1 MLKLFLSSA
10 VKMFFYMLM
19 RPLWLLLLVSVFL
32 MSLVYIN
39 GTITN
44 LPVAIVDQD
53 HSATSRSLI
62 RSLNTSSKI
71 DVLIYDSS
79 LQAYDDINSR
89 KLFAVFT
96 IPRGFEKHLLNG
108 EEVTIPAYGDASS
121 RLANGLIQVDIKGI
135 YQQIL
140 TEYNTRVMRNG
151 GFSDQQI
158 NIILSPIKGQT
169 TPLYNA
175 GISFAA
181 ITFPGLLVMLWQHS
195 LLIAATRANLTL
207 RSLPQGKPPAIVIFG
222 SLCGLIP
229 IWLFLSIIL
238 FGLWPW
244 FLGYRQLASLPNI
257 IIMAFPFFFGV
268 LGLSKL
274 LTECL
279 HRTEMIYL
287 TLAFLTTPVF
297 YLSGTIWP
305 LDAMPLWVQ
314 TVSRMLPSTWAT
326 NMIAGVNQMGLGL
339 SDNLFN
345 IFMILFLG
353 TIYGS
358 LGFFIA
364 ALRQGKVRVY
374 FKKIKKFIR
383 SNNKKVNNKPS
394 IS

>member
-1 MLKLFLSSA
+1 MKIFWSSFI
-10 VKMFFYMLM
+10 KIFFYMLM
-19 RPLWLLLLVSVFL
+19 RPMWLLLLLSVSL

-53 HSATSRSLI
+53 HTATSRSLI

-71 DVLIYDSS
+71 EAITYENS
-79 LQAYDDINSR
+79 LQAYDDINNR

-96 IPRGFEKHLLNG
+96 IPRNFEKKILNG

-121 RLANGLIQVDIKGI
+121 RLANGLIQVDIRGI

-140 TEYNTRVMRNG
+140 TQYNTRIMRNA
-151 GFSDQQI
+151 GFADKQI
-158 NIILSPIKGQT
+158 DIILSPIKGQT
-169 TPLYNA
+169 EPLYNA

-181 ITFPGLLVMLWQHS
+181 ITFPGLLVMLLQHS
-195 LLIAATRANLTL
+195 FLIAATRTNITL
-207 RSLPQGKPPAIVIFG
+207 NSLPQGKPPKIVIFG
-222 SLCGLIP
+222 SLFGLLP
-229 IWLFLSIIL
+229 IWLFLSIVL

-244 FLGYRQLASLPNI
+244 VLGYRQLASLTEI
-257 IIMAFPFFFGV
+257 LIMTFPLLLGA

-279 HRTEMIYL
+279 RKTEMIYL

-305 LDAMPLWVQ
+305 IDAMPHWVQ
-314 TVSRMLPSTWAT
+314 FVSYLLPSTWAT

-339 SDNLFN
+339 TDNWHN
-345 IFMILFLG
+345 ILMILLLG
-353 TIYGS
+353 AIYSVMGI
-358 LGFFIA
+358 LVA
-364 ALRQGKVRVY
+364 ALREGRIRKFFRNR
-374 FKKIKKFIR
+374 KISLK
-383 SNNKKVNNKPS
+383 S
-394 IS
+394 

>member
-1 MLKLFLSSA
+1 MVKIFWSSFAKIFLFMLI
-10 VKMFFYMLM
+10 
-19 RPLWLLLLVSVFL
+19 RPMWLLLLVSVSL
-32 MSLVYIN
+32 MSLVYSN
-39 GTITN
+39 GTITS

-53 HSATSRSLI
+53 HTATSRSLI

-71 DVLIYDSS
+71 ETIIYEGS
-79 LQAYDDINSR
+79 LEAYDDINNR

-96 IPRGFEKHLLNG
+96 IPRDFEKRILSG
-108 EEVTIPAYGDASS
+108 QEVTIPAYGDASS

-140 TEYNTRVMRNG
+140 TEFNSRIMRNN
-151 GFSDQQI
+151 GFSDKQI
-158 NIILSPIKGQT
+158 NVILSPINGQT
-169 TPLYNA
+169 EPLYNA

-181 ITFPGLLVMLWQHS
+181 ITFPGLLVMLLQHS
-195 LLIAATRANLTL
+195 FLIASTRTNITL
-207 RSLPQGKPPAIVIFG
+207 NSLPQGKPPKIAVIG

-229 IWLFLSIIL
+229 IWLFLSIVL

-244 FLGYRQLASLPNI
+244 VLGYRQLANI
-257 IIMAFPFFFGV
+257 PEILIMTFPLLLAV

-279 HRTEMIYL
+279 RRAEMIYL

-339 SDNLFN
+339 TDNWFN
-345 IFMILFLG
+345 VFMILMLG
-353 TIYGS
+353 VMYGS

-364 ALRQGKVRVY
+364 ALRQGQVRRF
-374 FKKIKKFIR
+374 FKKMKRTYIDKIRKIKFT
-383 SNNKKVNNKPS
+383 
-394 IS
+394 

>member
-1 MLKLFLSSA
+1 MLKLFFSSA

-19 RPLWLLLLVSVFL
+19 RPMWLLLLLSVSL
-32 MSLVYIN
+32 MSLVYLN

-53 HSATSRSLI
+53 HTATSRSLI

-71 DVLIYDSS
+71 NVLTYENS
-79 LQAYDDINSR
+79 LQAYDDINNR

-96 IPRGFEKHLLNG
+96 IPRDFEKRLLNG

-158 NIILSPIKGQT
+158 NIILSPIKAQT
-169 TPLYNA
+169 MPLYNA

-181 ITFPGLLVMLWQHS
+181 ITFPGLLVMLLQHS
-195 LLIAATRANLTL
+195 FLIASTRINITL
-207 RSLPQGKPPAIVIFG
+207 HSLPQGKPPRIVIFG
-222 SLCGLIP
+222 SLFGIIP
-229 IWLFLSIIL
+229 IWLFLSIVL
-238 FGLWPW
+238 FGLLPW
-244 FLGYRQLASLPNI
+244 LLGYRQLSSIPEI
-257 IIMAFPFFFGV
+257 IIMTFPLLLGI

-279 HRTEMIYL
+279 RRTEMIYL

-339 SDNLFN
+339 TDNLFN

-353 TIYGS
+353 VIYGS

-364 ALRQGKVRVY
+364 ALREGKVRGY
-374 FKKIKKFIR
+374 FKKLKKFLRLKNSKI
-383 SNNKKVNNKPS
+383 NNKPS

>member
-1 MLKLFLSSA
+1 MLKLFFSSA

-19 RPLWLLLLVSVFL
+19 RPMWLLLLLSVSL
-32 MSLVYIN
+32 MSLVYLN

-53 HSATSRSLI
+53 HTATSRSLI
-62 RSLNTSSKI
+62 RSLTTSSKI
-71 DVLIYDSS
+71 NVLTYENS
-79 LQAYDDINSR
+79 LQAYDDINNR

-96 IPRGFEKHLLNG
+96 IPRDFEKRLLNG
-108 EEVTIPAYGDASS
+108 QDVTIPAYGDASS

-140 TEYNTRVMRNG
+140 TEYNMRVMRNG

-169 TPLYNA
+169 MPLYNA

-181 ITFPGLLVMLWQHS
+181 ITFPGLLVMLLQHS
-195 LLIAATRANLTL
+195 FLIASTRINITL
-207 RSLPQGKPPAIVIFG
+207 HSLPQGKPPRIVIFG
-222 SLCGLIP
+222 SLFGIIP
-229 IWLFLSIIL
+229 IWLFLSIVL
-238 FGLWPW
+238 FGLLPW
-244 FLGYRQLASLPNI
+244 LLGYRQLSSIPEI
-257 IIMAFPFFFGV
+257 IIMTFPLLLGI

-279 HRTEMIYL
+279 RRTEMIYL

-326 NMIAGVNQMGLGL
+326 NMIAGVNQMGLDL
-339 SDNLFN
+339 TDNLFN

-353 TIYGS
+353 VIYGS

-364 ALRQGKVRVY
+364 ALREGKVRGY
-374 FKKIKKFIR
+374 FKKLKKFLRLKNSKI
-383 SNNKKVNNKPS
+383 NNKPS

>member
-1 MLKLFLSSA
+1 MIKIFWSSFI
-10 VKMFFYMLM
+10 KIFFYMLM
-19 RPLWLLLLVSVFL
+19 RPMWLLLLLSVSL

-53 HSATSRSLI
+53 HTATSRSLI

-71 DVLIYDSS
+71 EAITYENS
-79 LQAYDDINSR
+79 LQAYDDINNR

-96 IPRGFEKHLLNG
+96 IPRNFEKKILNG

-121 RLANGLIQVDIKGI
+121 RLANGLIQVDIRGI

-140 TEYNTRVMRNG
+140 TQYNTRIMRNA
-151 GFSDQQI
+151 GFADKQI
-158 NIILSPIKGQT
+158 DIILSPIKGQT
-169 TPLYNA
+169 EPLYNA

-181 ITFPGLLVMLWQHS
+181 ITFPGLLVMLLQHS
-195 LLIAATRANLTL
+195 FLIAATRTNITL
-207 RSLPQGKPPAIVIFG
+207 NSLPQGKPPKIVIFG
-222 SLCGLIP
+222 SLFGLLP
-229 IWLFLSIIL
+229 IWLFLSIVL

-244 FLGYRQLASLPNI
+244 VLGYRQLASLTEI
-257 IIMAFPFFFGV
+257 LIMTFPLLLGA

-279 HRTEMIYL
+279 RKTEMIYL

-305 LDAMPLWVQ
+305 IDAMPHWVQ
-314 TVSRMLPSTWAT
+314 FVSYLLPSTWAT

-339 SDNLFN
+339 TDNWHN
-345 IFMILFLG
+345 ILMILLLG
-353 TIYGS
+353 AIYSVMGI
-358 LGFFIA
+358 LVA
-364 ALRQGKVRVY
+364 ALREGRIRKFFRNR
-374 FKKIKKFIR
+374 KISLK
-383 SNNKKVNNKPS
+383 S
-394 IS
+394 

>member
-1 MLKLFLSSA
+1 MIKIFWSSFI
-10 VKMFFYMLM
+10 KIFFYMLM
-19 RPLWLLLLVSVFL
+19 RPMWLLLLLSVSL

-53 HSATSRSLI
+53 HTATSRSLI

-71 DVLIYDSS
+71 EAITYENS
-79 LQAYDDINSR
+79 LQAYDDINNR

-96 IPRGFEKHLLNG
+96 IPRNFEKKILNG

-121 RLANGLIQVDIKGI
+121 RLANGLIQVDIRGI

-140 TEYNTRVMRNG
+140 TQYNTRIMRNA
-151 GFSDQQI
+151 GFADKQI
-158 NIILSPIKGQT
+158 DIILSPIKGQT
-169 TPLYNA
+169 EPLYNA

-181 ITFPGLLVMLWQHS
+181 ITFPGLLVMLLQHS
-195 LLIAATRANLTL
+195 FLIAATRTNITL
-207 RSLPQGKPPAIVIFG
+207 NSLPQGKPPKIVIFG
-222 SLCGLIP
+222 SLFGLLP
-229 IWLFLSIIL
+229 IWLFLSIVL

-244 FLGYRQLASLPNI
+244 VLGYRQLASLTEI
-257 IIMAFPFFFGV
+257 LIMTFPLLLGA

-279 HRTEMIYL
+279 RKTEMIYL

-305 LDAMPLWVQ
+305 IDAMPHWVQ
-314 TVSRMLPSTWAT
+314 FVSYLLPSTWAT

-339 SDNLFN
+339 TNNWHN
-345 IFMILFLG
+345 ILMILLLG
-353 TIYGS
+353 AIYSIMGI
-358 LGFFIA
+358 LIA
-364 ALRQGKVRVY
+364 ALREGRIRKFFR
-374 FKKIKKFIR
+374 KRKAKIQSKRQLI
-383 SNNKKVNNKPS
+383 
-394 IS
+394 

>member
-1 MLKLFLSSA
+1 MIKIFWSSFI
-10 VKMFFYMLM
+10 KIFFYMLM
-19 RPLWLLLLVSVFL
+19 RPMWLLLLLSVSL

-53 HSATSRSLI
+53 HTATSRSLI

-71 DVLIYDSS
+71 EAITYENS
-79 LQAYDDINSR
+79 LQAYDDINNR

-96 IPRGFEKHLLNG
+96 IPRNFEKKILNG

-121 RLANGLIQVDIKGI
+121 RLANGLIQVDIRGI

-140 TEYNTRVMRNG
+140 TQYNTRIMRNA
-151 GFSDQQI
+151 GFADKQI
-158 NIILSPIKGQT
+158 DIILSPIKGQT
-169 TPLYNA
+169 EPLYNA

-181 ITFPGLLVMLWQHS
+181 ITFPGLLVMLLQHS
-195 LLIAATRANLTL
+195 FLIAATRTNITL
-207 RSLPQGKPPAIVIFG
+207 NSLPQGKPPKIVIFG
-222 SLCGLIP
+222 SLFGLLP
-229 IWLFLSIIL
+229 IWLFLSIVL

-244 FLGYRQLASLPNI
+244 VLGYRQLASLTEI
-257 IIMAFPFFFGV
+257 LIMTFPLLLGA

-279 HRTEMIYL
+279 RKTEMIYL

-305 LDAMPLWVQ
+305 IDAMPHWVQ
-314 TVSRMLPSTWAT
+314 FVSYLLPSTWAT

-339 SDNLFN
+339 ADNWHN
-345 IFMILFLG
+345 ILMILLLG
-353 TIYGS
+353 AIYSIMGI
-358 LGFFIA
+358 LIA
-364 ALRQGKVRVY
+364 ALREGRIRKFFR
-374 FKKIKKFIR
+374 KRKAKIQSKRQLI
-383 SNNKKVNNKPS
+383 
-394 IS
+394 

>member
-1 MLKLFLSSA
+1 MVKIFWSSFAKIFLFMLI
-10 VKMFFYMLM
+10 
-19 RPLWLLLLVSVFL
+19 RPMWLLLLVSVSL
-32 MSLVYIN
+32 MSLVYSN
-39 GTITN
+39 GTITS

-53 HSATSRSLI
+53 HTATSRSLI

-71 DVLIYDSS
+71 ETIIYEGS
-79 LQAYDDINSR
+79 LEAYDDINNR

-96 IPRGFEKHLLNG
+96 IPRDFEKRILSG
-108 EEVTIPAYGDASS
+108 QEVTIPAYGDASS

-135 YQQIL
+135 YQQTL
-140 TEYNTRVMRNG
+140 TEFNSRIMRNN
-151 GFSDQQI
+151 GFSDKQI
-158 NIILSPIKGQT
+158 NVILSPINGQT
-169 TPLYNA
+169 EPLYNA

-181 ITFPGLLVMLWQHS
+181 ITFPGLLVMLLQHS
-195 LLIAATRANLTL
+195 FLIASTRTNITL
-207 RSLPQGKPPAIVIFG
+207 NSLPQGKPPKIAVIG

-229 IWLFLSIIL
+229 IWLFLSIVL

-244 FLGYRQLASLPNI
+244 VLGYRQLANI
-257 IIMAFPFFFGV
+257 PEILIMTFPLLLAV

-279 HRTEMIYL
+279 RRAEMIYL

-339 SDNLFN
+339 TDNWFN
-345 IFMILFLG
+345 VFMILMLG
-353 TIYGS
+353 VMYGS

-364 ALRQGKVRVY
+364 ALRQGQVRRF
-374 FKKIKKFIR
+374 FKKMKRTYIAKIR
-383 SNNKKVNNKPS
+383 
-394 IS
+394 

>member
-1 MLKLFLSSA
+1 MLKIFFSSFL
-10 VKMFFYMLM
+10 KTFMYMLV
-19 RPLWLLLLVSVFL
+19 RPVWLLLLISVSL

-71 DVLIYDSS
+71 EVLTYENS
-79 LQAYDDINSR
+79 LQAYDDINNR

-96 IPRGFEKHLLNG
+96 IPRDFEKNILNG
-108 EEVTIPAYGDASS
+108 QEVTIPAYGDASS
-121 RLANGLIQVDIKGI
+121 RLANGLIQVDIRGI

-140 TEYNTRVMRNG
+140 TDFNTRIMRTN
-151 GFSDQQI
+151 GFSDKQI
-158 NIILSPIKGQT
+158 DIILSPIKGQT
-169 TPLYNA
+169 QPLYNA

-181 ITFPGLLVMLWQHS
+181 ITFPGLLVMLLQHS
-195 LLIAATRANLTL
+195 FLIASTRTNITL
-207 RSLPQGKPPAIVIFG
+207 HSLPQGKPPFIAIFG
-222 SLCGLIP
+222 ALCGLIP
-229 IWLFLSIIL
+229 IWLFLSIVL

-244 FLGYRQLASLPNI
+244 VLGYRQLANI
-257 IIMAFPFFFGV
+257 LEILIMTFPLLLAV

-279 HRTEMIYL
+279 RRSEMIYL

-314 TVSRMLPSTWAT
+314 FVSKMLPSTWAT
-326 NMIAGVNQMGLGL
+326 NMIAGVNQMGLSL
-339 SDNLFN
+339 SDNWFN
-345 IFMILFLG
+345 IFMILMLG
-353 TIYGS
+353 VIYGS
-358 LGFFIA
+358 LGYFIA
-364 ALRQGKVRVY
+364 ALRTGKVRQF
-374 FKKIKKFIR
+374 FKKAKMSPNTSKR
-383 SNNKKVNNKPS
+383 LSK
-394 IS
+394 

>member
-1 MLKLFLSSA
+1 MKIFWSSFI
-10 VKMFFYMLM
+10 KIFFYMLM
-19 RPLWLLLLVSVFL
+19 RPMWLLLLLSVSL

-53 HSATSRSLI
+53 HTATSRSLI

-71 DVLIYDSS
+71 EAITYENS
-79 LQAYDDINSR
+79 LQAYDDINNR

-96 IPRGFEKHLLNG
+96 IPRNFEKKILNG

-121 RLANGLIQVDIKGI
+121 RLANGLIQVDIRGI

-140 TEYNTRVMRNG
+140 TQYNTRIMRNA
-151 GFSDQQI
+151 GFADKQI
-158 NIILSPIKGQT
+158 DIILSPIKGQT
-169 TPLYNA
+169 EPLYNA

-181 ITFPGLLVMLWQHS
+181 ITFPGLLVMLLQHS
-195 LLIAATRANLTL
+195 FLIAATRTNITL
-207 RSLPQGKPPAIVIFG
+207 NSLPQGKPPKIVIFG
-222 SLCGLIP
+222 SLFGLLP
-229 IWLFLSIIL
+229 IWLFLSIVL

-244 FLGYRQLASLPNI
+244 VLGYRQLASLTEI
-257 IIMAFPFFFGV
+257 LIMTFQLLLGA

-279 HRTEMIYL
+279 RKTEMIYL

-305 LDAMPLWVQ
+305 IDAMPHWVQ
-314 TVSRMLPSTWAT
+314 FVSYLLPSTWAT

-339 SDNLFN
+339 ADNWHN
-345 IFMILFLG
+345 ILMILLLG
-353 TIYGS
+353 AIYSIMGI
-358 LGFFIA
+358 LIA
-364 ALRQGKVRVY
+364 ALREGRIRKFFR
-374 FKKIKKFIR
+374 KRKAKIQSKRQLI
-383 SNNKKVNNKPS
+383 
-394 IS
+394 

>member
-1 MLKLFLSSA
+1 MIKIFWSSFI
-10 VKMFFYMLM
+10 KIFFYMLM
-19 RPLWLLLLVSVFL
+19 RPMWLLLLLSVSL

-53 HSATSRSLI
+53 HTATSRSLI

-71 DVLIYDSS
+71 EAITYENS
-79 LQAYDDINSR
+79 LQAYDDINNR

-96 IPRGFEKHLLNG
+96 IPRNFEKKILNG

-121 RLANGLIQVDIKGI
+121 RLANGLIQVDIRGI

-140 TEYNTRVMRNG
+140 TQYNTRIMRNA
-151 GFSDQQI
+151 GFADKQI
-158 NIILSPIKGQT
+158 DIILSPIKGQT
-169 TPLYNA
+169 EPLYNA

-181 ITFPGLLVMLWQHS
+181 ITFPGLLVMLLQHS
-195 LLIAATRANLTL
+195 FLIAATRTNITL
-207 RSLPQGKPPAIVIFG
+207 NSLPQGKPPKIVIFG
-222 SLCGLIP
+222 SLFGLLP
-229 IWLFLSIIL
+229 IWLFLSIVL

-244 FLGYRQLASLPNI
+244 VLGYRQLASLTEI
-257 IIMAFPFFFGV
+257 LIMTFPLLLGA

-279 HRTEMIYL
+279 RKTEMIYL

-305 LDAMPLWVQ
+305 IDAMPHWVQ
-314 TVSRMLPSTWAT
+314 FVSYLLPSTWAT

-339 SDNLFN
+339 ADNWHNML
-345 IFMILFLG
+345 MILLLG
-353 TIYGS
+353 AIYSIMGI
-358 LGFFIA
+358 LIA
-364 ALRQGKVRVY
+364 ALREGRIRKFFR
-374 FKKIKKFIR
+374 KRKAKIQSKRQLI
-383 SNNKKVNNKPS
+383 
-394 IS
+394 

>member
-1 MLKLFLSSA
+1 MKIFWSSFI
-10 VKMFFYMLM
+10 KIFFYMLM
-19 RPLWLLLLVSVFL
+19 RPMWLLLLLSVSL

-53 HSATSRSLI
+53 HTATSRSLI

-71 DVLIYDSS
+71 EAITYENS
-79 LQAYDDINSR
+79 LQAYDDINNR

-96 IPRGFEKHLLNG
+96 IPRNFEKKILNG

-121 RLANGLIQVDIKGI
+121 RLANGLIQVDIRGI

-140 TEYNTRVMRNG
+140 TQYNTRIMRNA
-151 GFSDQQI
+151 GFADKQI
-158 NIILSPIKGQT
+158 DIILSPIKGQT
-169 TPLYNA
+169 EPLYNA

-181 ITFPGLLVMLWQHS
+181 ITFPGLLVMLLQHS
-195 LLIAATRANLTL
+195 FLIAATRTNITL
-207 RSLPQGKPPAIVIFG
+207 NSLPQGKPPKIVIFG
-222 SLCGLIP
+222 SLFGLLP
-229 IWLFLSIIL
+229 IWLFLSIVL

-244 FLGYRQLASLPNI
+244 VLGYRQLASLTEI
-257 IIMAFPFFFGV
+257 LIMTFPLLLGA

-279 HRTEMIYL
+279 RKTEMIYL

-305 LDAMPLWVQ
+305 IDAMPHWVQ
-314 TVSRMLPSTWAT
+314 FVSYLLPSTWAT

-339 SDNLFN
+339 ADNWHN
-345 IFMILFLG
+345 ILMILLLG
-353 TIYGS
+353 AIYSIMGI
-358 LGFFIA
+358 LIA
-364 ALRQGKVRVY
+364 ALREGRIRKFFR
-374 FKKIKKFIR
+374 KRKAKIQSKRQLI
-383 SNNKKVNNKPS
+383 
-394 IS
+394 

>member
-1 MLKLFLSSA
+1 MKIFWSSFI
-10 VKMFFYMLM
+10 KIFFYMLM
-19 RPLWLLLLVSVFL
+19 RPMWLLLLLSVSL

-53 HSATSRSLI
+53 HTATSRSLI

-71 DVLIYDSS
+71 EAITYENS
-79 LQAYDDINSR
+79 LQAYDDINNR

-96 IPRGFEKHLLNG
+96 IPRNFEKKILNG

-121 RLANGLIQVDIKGI
+121 RLANGLIQVDIRGI

-140 TEYNTRVMRNG
+140 TQYNTRIMRNA
-151 GFSDQQI
+151 GFADKQI
-158 NIILSPIKGQT
+158 DIILSPIKGQT
-169 TPLYNA
+169 EPLYNA

-181 ITFPGLLVMLWQHS
+181 ITFPGLLVMLLQHS
-195 LLIAATRANLTL
+195 FLIAATRTNITL
-207 RSLPQGKPPAIVIFG
+207 NSLPQGKPPKIVIFG
-222 SLCGLIP
+222 SLFGLLP
-229 IWLFLSIIL
+229 IWLFLSIVL

-244 FLGYRQLASLPNI
+244 VLGYRQLASLTEI
-257 IIMAFPFFFGV
+257 LIMTFPLLLGA

-279 HRTEMIYL
+279 RKTEMIYL

-305 LDAMPLWVQ
+305 IDAMPHWFQ
-314 TVSRMLPSTWAT
+314 FVSYLLPSTWAT

-339 SDNLFN
+339 ADNWHN
-345 IFMILFLG
+345 ILMILLLG
-353 TIYGS
+353 AIYSIMGI
-358 LGFFIA
+358 LIA
-364 ALRQGKVRVY
+364 ALREGRIRKFFR
-374 FKKIKKFIR
+374 KRKAKIQSKRQLI
-383 SNNKKVNNKPS
+383 
-394 IS
+394 

>member
-1 MLKLFLSSA
+1 MLKLFFSSA
-10 VKMFFYMLM
+10 VKMFFFMLM
-19 RPLWLLLLVSVFL
+19 RPMWLLLLLSVSL
-32 MSLVYIN
+32 MSLVYLN

-53 HSATSRSLI
+53 HTATSRSLI

-71 DVLIYDSS
+71 NVLTYENS
-79 LQAYDDINSR
+79 LQAYDDINNR

-96 IPRGFEKHLLNG
+96 IPRDFEKHLLNG

-158 NIILSPIKGQT
+158 NIILSPIKAQT
-169 TPLYNA
+169 MPLYNA

-181 ITFPGLLVMLWQHS
+181 ITFPGLLVMLLQHS
-195 LLIAATRANLTL
+195 FLIASTRINITL
-207 RSLPQGKPPAIVIFG
+207 HSLPQGKPPRIVIFG
-222 SLCGLIP
+222 SLFGIIP
-229 IWLFLSIIL
+229 IWLFLSIVL

-244 FLGYRQLASLPNI
+244 LLGYRQLASIPEI
-257 IIMAFPFFFGV
+257 IIMTFPLLLGI

-279 HRTEMIYL
+279 RRTEMIYL

-339 SDNLFN
+339 TDNLFN

-353 TIYGS
+353 VIYGS

-364 ALRQGKVRVY
+364 ALREGKVRGY
-374 FKKIKKFIR
+374 FKKLKKFLRLKNSKI
-383 SNNKKVNNKPS
+383 NNKPS

>member
-1 MLKLFLSSA
+1 MKIFWSSFI
-10 VKMFFYMLM
+10 KIFFYMLM
-19 RPLWLLLLVSVFL
+19 RPMWLLLLLSVSL

-53 HSATSRSLI
+53 HTATSRSLI

-71 DVLIYDSS
+71 EAITYENS
-79 LQAYDDINSR
+79 LQAYDDINNR

-96 IPRGFEKHLLNG
+96 IPRNFEKKILNG

-121 RLANGLIQVDIKGI
+121 RLANGLIQVDIRGI

-140 TEYNTRVMRNG
+140 TQYNTRIMRNA
-151 GFSDQQI
+151 GFADKQI
-158 NIILSPIKGQT
+158 DIILSPIKGQT
-169 TPLYNA
+169 EPLYNA

-181 ITFPGLLVMLWQHS
+181 ITFPGLLVMLLQHS
-195 LLIAATRANLTL
+195 FLIAATRTNITL
-207 RSLPQGKPPAIVIFG
+207 NSLPQGKPPKIVIFG
-222 SLCGLIP
+222 SLFGLLP
-229 IWLFLSIIL
+229 IWLFLSIVL

-244 FLGYRQLASLPNI
+244 VLGYRQLASLTEI
-257 IIMAFPFFFGV
+257 LIMTFPLLLGA

-279 HRTEMIYL
+279 RKTEMIYL

-305 LDAMPLWVQ
+305 IDAMPHWVQ
-314 TVSRMLPSTWAT
+314 FVSYLLPSTWAT

-339 SDNLFN
+339 ADNWHNML
-345 IFMILFLG
+345 MILLLG
-353 TIYGS
+353 AIYSIMGI
-358 LGFFIA
+358 LIA
-364 ALRQGKVRVY
+364 ALREGRIRKFFR
-374 FKKIKKFIR
+374 KRKAKIQSKRQLI
-383 SNNKKVNNKPS
+383 
-394 IS
+394 

>member
-1 MLKLFLSSA
+1 MKIFWSSFI
-10 VKMFFYMLM
+10 KIFFYMLM
-19 RPLWLLLLVSVFL
+19 RPMWLLLLLSVSL

-53 HSATSRSLI
+53 HTATSRSLI

-71 DVLIYDSS
+71 EAITYENS
-79 LQAYDDINSR
+79 LQAYDDINNR

-96 IPRGFEKHLLNG
+96 IPRNFEKKILNG

-121 RLANGLIQVDIKGI
+121 RLANGLIQVDIRGI

-140 TEYNTRVMRNG
+140 TQYNTRIMRNA
-151 GFSDQQI
+151 GFTDKQI
-158 NIILSPIKGQT
+158 DIILSPIKGQT
-169 TPLYNA
+169 EPLYNA

-181 ITFPGLLVMLWQHS
+181 ITFPGLLVMLLQHS
-195 LLIAATRANLTL
+195 FLIAATRTNITL
-207 RSLPQGKPPAIVIFG
+207 NSLPQGKPPKIVIFG
-222 SLCGLIP
+222 SLFGLLP
-229 IWLFLSIIL
+229 IWLFLSIVL

-244 FLGYRQLASLPNI
+244 VLGYRQLASLTEI
-257 IIMAFPFFFGV
+257 LIMTFPLLLGA

-279 HRTEMIYL
+279 RKTEMIYL

-305 LDAMPLWVQ
+305 IDAMPHWVQ
-314 TVSRMLPSTWAT
+314 FVSYLLPSTWAT

-339 SDNLFN
+339 ADNWHN
-345 IFMILFLG
+345 ILMILLLG
-353 TIYGS
+353 AIYSIMGI
-358 LGFFIA
+358 LIA
-364 ALRQGKVRVY
+364 ALREGRIRKFFR
-374 FKKIKKFIR
+374 KRKAKIQSKRQLI
-383 SNNKKVNNKPS
+383 
-394 IS
+394 

>member
-1 MLKLFLSSA
+1 MIKIFWSSFI
-10 VKMFFYMLM
+10 KIFFYMLM
-19 RPLWLLLLVSVFL
+19 RPMWLLLLLSVSL

-53 HSATSRSLI
+53 HTATSRSLI

-71 DVLIYDSS
+71 EAITYENS
-79 LQAYDDINSR
+79 LQAYDDINNR

-96 IPRGFEKHLLNG
+96 IPRNFEKKILNG

-121 RLANGLIQVDIKGI
+121 RLANGLIQVDIRGI

-140 TEYNTRVMRNG
+140 TQYNTRIMRNA
-151 GFSDQQI
+151 GFADKQI
-158 NIILSPIKGQT
+158 DIILSPIKGQT
-169 TPLYNA
+169 EPLYNA

-181 ITFPGLLVMLWQHS
+181 ITFPGLLVMLLQHS
-195 LLIAATRANLTL
+195 FLIAATRTNITL
-207 RSLPQGKPPAIVIFG
+207 NSLPQGKPPKIVIFG
-222 SLCGLIP
+222 SLFGLLP
-229 IWLFLSIIL
+229 IWLFLSIVL

-244 FLGYRQLASLPNI
+244 VLGYRQLASLTEI
-257 IIMAFPFFFGV
+257 LIMTFPLLLGA

-279 HRTEMIYL
+279 RKTEMIYL

-305 LDAMPLWVQ
+305 IDAMPHWVQ
-314 TVSRMLPSTWAT
+314 FVSYLLPSTWAT

-339 SDNLFN
+339 ADNWHNML
-345 IFMILFLG
+345 MILLLG
-353 TIYGS
+353 AIYSIMGI
-358 LGFFIA
+358 LIA
-364 ALRQGKVRVY
+364 ALREGRIRKFFRNR
-374 FKKIKKFIR
+374 KAKIQSKRQLI
-383 SNNKKVNNKPS
+383 
-394 IS
+394 

>member
-1 MLKLFLSSA
+1 MLKIFFSSFL
-10 VKMFFYMLM
+10 KTFMYMLV
-19 RPLWLLLLVSVFL
+19 RPVWLLLLISVSL

-71 DVLIYDSS
+71 EVLTYENS
-79 LQAYDDINSR
+79 LQAYDDINNR

-96 IPRGFEKHLLNG
+96 IPRDFEKNILNG
-108 EEVTIPAYGDASS
+108 QEVTIPAYGDASS
-121 RLANGLIQVDIKGI
+121 RLANGLIQVDIRGI

-140 TEYNTRVMRNG
+140 TDFNTRIMRTN
-151 GFSDQQI
+151 GFSDKQI
-158 NIILSPIKGQT
+158 DIILSPIKGQT
-169 TPLYNA
+169 QPLYNA

-181 ITFPGLLVMLWQHS
+181 ITFPGLLVMLLQHS
-195 LLIAATRANLTL
+195 FLIASTRTNITL
-207 RSLPQGKPPAIVIFG
+207 HSLPQGKPPFIAILG
-222 SLCGLIP
+222 ALCGLIP
-229 IWLFLSIIL
+229 IWLFLSIVL

-244 FLGYRQLASLPNI
+244 VLGYRQLANI
-257 IIMAFPFFFGV
+257 LEILIMTFPLLLAV

-279 HRTEMIYL
+279 RRSEMIYL

-314 TVSRMLPSTWAT
+314 FVSKMLPSTWAT
-326 NMIAGVNQMGLGL
+326 NMIAGVNQMGLSL
-339 SDNLFN
+339 SDNWFN
-345 IFMILFLG
+345 IFMILMLG
-353 TIYGS
+353 VIYGS
-358 LGFFIA
+358 LGYFIA
-364 ALRQGKVRVY
+364 ALRTGKVRRF
-374 FKKIKKFIR
+374 FKKAKMSPNTPKR
-383 SNNKKVNNKPS
+383 LSK
-394 IS
+394 

>member
-1 MLKLFLSSA
+1 MMKIFWSSFIKL
-10 VKMFFYMLM
+10 FFYMLM
-19 RPLWLLLLVSVFL
+19 RPMWLLLLLSVLL

-53 HSATSRSLI
+53 HSATSRNLV
-62 RSLNTSSKI
+62 RALNTSSKI
-71 DVLIYDSS
+71 DVITYENSI
-79 LQAYDDINSR
+79 QAYNDINNR

-96 IPRGFEKHLLNG
+96 IPRNFEKKLLNG

-121 RLANGLIQVDIKGI
+121 RLANGLIQVDIRGI

-140 TEYNTRVMRNG
+140 TEYNTRIMRDA
-151 GFSDQQI
+151 GFSGKQI

-169 TPLYNA
+169 EPLYNA

-181 ITFPGLLVMLWQHS
+181 ITFPGLLVMLLQHS
-195 LLIAATRANLTL
+195 FLIAATRTNITL
-207 RSLPQGKPPAIVIFG
+207 NSLPQGRPPRIVIFG
-222 SLCGLIP
+222 SLCGLLP
-229 IWLFLSIIL
+229 IWLFLSIVL

-244 FLGYRQLASLPNI
+244 VLGYRQLASLTEI
-257 IIMAFPFFFGV
+257 LIMTFPLLLGA

-279 HRTEMIYL
+279 RKTEMIYL

-305 LDAMPLWVQ
+305 IDAMPHWVQ
-314 TVSRMLPSTWAT
+314 FVSYLLPSTWAT

-339 SDNLFN
+339 TDNWHN
-345 IFMILFLG
+345 ILMILLLG
-353 TIYGS
+353 AIYSVMGI
-358 LGFFIA
+358 LVA
-364 ALRQGKVRVY
+364 ALREGR
-374 FKKIKKFIR
+374 IRKFFR
-383 SNNKKVNNKPS
+383 KRKTSLKS
-394 IS
+394 